1 MSTIS
6 SGWPAE
12 PDRDVGTVVAVHHP
26 PPVPDTRPLRRGP
39 GRPKGG
45 EVVASKDQLLVAA
58 IEVIRA
64 NGPEVTMDDIA
75 AAADVTKP
83 VLYRTIGDK
92 NALVGALSERLVD
105 AMSSAVDRAIST
117 VPPNDSETDHGRAV
131 FQAALRGSLEVIDE
145 DRSLFVFVNAGG
157 PGTESF
163 RSLVDRSSAQM
174 VERFTVLRESAGLDA
189 APARTWAYAMVGAI
203 QVVAM
208 MWLRDEYDDLDA
220 VAAQLAALM
229 WPGVSGVGS

>member
-1 MSTIS
+1 
-6 SGWPAE
+6 
-12 PDRDVGTVVAVHHP
+12 
-26 PPVPDTRPLRRGP
+26 
-39 GRPKGG
+39 
-45 EVVASKDQLLVAA
+45 
-58 IEVIRA
+58 
-64 NGPEVTMDDIA
+64 MDDIA

-105 AMSSAVDRAIST
+105 AMSSAVDRAISD
-117 VPPNDSETDHGRAV
+117 VPPPSGSANDHGRAV

-163 RSLVDRSSAQM
+163 RALVDRSSVQM
-174 VERFTVLRESAGLDA
+174 VDRFTTLRESTGLDA

-229 WPGVSGVGS
+229 WPGVSSADS